1 MTTQAAP
8 YYAMER
14 EQAWFSAA
22 ELAELALPGLPGD
35 KRSITRRAREERWA
49 SQTNAQG
56 ALLARPRR
64 GRGGGIEFH
73 ADVLPP
79 AARIELTRRGVLAEQ
94 DPLPDMAT
102 TDGSWTWFL
111 RQPAKVRDE
120 AEQKLKTVQSIE
132 AMIASGM
139 TKSAAVAE
147 ASLAHGTGMSTLWAW
162 LRAVE
167 GLPGSDRLPAL
178 ATRRTGGGRK
188 ADMAEDLWKIFR
200 SDYLRPAEPTLTSCY
215 RRTAAIAAERGWTM
229 PSERTFR
236 RRLEREMDPAV
247 LMLRRKGAEAER
259 RSMPETRRTV
269 EHLQALEWVNADG
282 HRFDVFVQHPTKRDK
297 KTGQPTVIRPTM
309 LAIQDVRSSKV
320 LAWRIGETESAALVR
335 LAFADLFRDHG
346 IPQNALL
353 DNGRGF
359 ASKWI
364 TGATAN
370 RFRFKVKPEDPRG
383 LLTMFDVK
391 VRWAL
396 PFRGQSKPI
405 ERAFRDLCDTIAKH
419 PAMDGAY
426 TGNSPTNKPH
436 DYGKRAIAWE
446 DFVAHV
452 ARGIAEHNARLG
464 RRGRDYAGRSFDQVY
479 AETYARSTV
488 RKATSAQVGMA
499 LLTAEQ
505 KRVNRRTGEINLFGN
520 RYWSQE
526 CGALRGQL
534 VSVRFDP
541 DNLDAPVHLYRQKD
555 GAFLTTADLI
565 GDYGWG
571 DVAGAKASARR
582 LSDLRRRT
590 REQLELER
598 LHSAE
603 ELAAMQPMIE
613 QPDMPDPGVVQIVP
627 LRGQT
632 AAALKPRPA
641 PVAAPEDSEIVDAL
655 GAFHL
660 RLVD

>member
-1 MTTQAAP
+1 MTTKAAP
-8 YYAMER
+8 YYAIER

-49 SQTNAQG
+49 SQTDAQG

-79 AARIELTRRGVLAEQ
+79 AARIELGRRGVLAERESI
-94 DPLPDMAT
+94 PDAPAA
-102 TDGSWTWFL
+102 DGSWAWYE
-111 RQPAKVRDE
+111 RQPAKVRAE
-120 AEQKLKTVQSIE
+120 AERRLKVVQSIE
-132 AMIASGM
+132 AMVASGM

-147 ASLAHGTGMSTLWAW
+147 ASLAHDTGMSTLWAW
-162 LRAVE
+162 LSAVE
-167 GLPGSDRLPAL
+167 GMPGSDRLPAL
-178 ATRRTGGGRK
+178 APRRTGGGRK
-188 ADMAEDLWKIFR
+188 ADMAEDLWLIFR

-215 RRTAAIAAERGWTM
+215 RRTAAIAATRGWTM

-247 LMLRRKGAEAER
+247 LMLRRKGDEALR
-259 RSMPETRRTV
+259 RSVPATRRSV
-269 EHLQALEWVNADG
+269 EQLHAMEWVNIDG
-282 HRFDVFVQHPTKRDK
+282 HRFDVFVMPPAGVKDRTK
-297 KTGQPTVIRPTM
+297 PIRPTM
-309 LAIQDVRSSKV
+309 VAIQDVRSSKI
-320 LAWRIGETESAALVR
+320 LAWRIGETESAALAR

-346 IPQNALL
+346 IPQHALL

-364 TGATAN
+364 TGGTAN
-370 RFRFKVKPEDPRG
+370 RFRFKVKPEEPTG
-383 LLTMFDVK
+383 LLTMLGIEVH
-391 VRWAL
+391 WAL

-405 ERAFRDLCDTIAKH
+405 ERAFRDLCDSVAKH

-426 TGNSPTNKPH
+426 TGNSPSAKPH
-436 DYGKRAIAWE
+436 DYGSRAIEWDA
-446 DFVAHV
+446 FVAHV
-452 ARGIAEHNARLG
+452 AAGIAEHNARLG

-479 AETYARSTV
+479 AASYASASV
-488 RKATSAQVGMA
+488 RKASEAQLRMA
-499 LLTAEQ
+499 LLAAEQ
-505 KRVNRRTGEINLFGN
+505 KRVNRQTGEIELFGN
-520 RYWSQE
+520 RYWSPE

-541 DNLDAPVHLYRQKD
+541 DNLHSQIHLYAQD

-565 GDYGWG
+565 GDHGWG

-582 LSDLRRRT
+582 VSELRRRT

-603 ELAAMQPMIE
+603 ELAAMQPE
-613 QPDMPDPGVVQIVP
+613 ADLPELPDPGVVQIVP
-627 LRGQT
+627 MRGAT

-641 PVAAPEDSEIVDAL
+641 PVPVATPADEEIVGAL
-655 GAFHL
+655 GAFNRL
-660 RLVD
+660 RVVD